1 MSLRALLDFPSAGAG
16 SVAYTTLTVYN
27 TNKET
32 ANNGG
37 QCCLWTAPAGVTW
50 AAIELWGGGGGG
62 SGACCCMS
70 GWPGGSGSYAR
81 KILTVVPGQEYRIC
95 AAGSTVCSQSCCL
108 GCPGNPSYVYDVTA
122 AINVVCASGG
132 DRGCAR
138 CNFMVGCNCQGC
150 PQYQCGSHCGS
161 FGICGVTGSAKG
173 SPMCSGSAYQFMPSA
188 PFTFTGNRITKDAC
202 SGFCGGC
209 CQGGYA
215 AWPGGG
221 GATAT
226 SHTTGGYCG
235 VAGAGGVVN
244 VFYGEVS

>member
-1 MSLRALLDFPSAGAG
+1 
-16 SVAYTTLTVYN
+16 
-27 TNKET
+27 
-32 ANNGG
+32 
-37 QCCLWTAPAGVTW
+37 
-50 AAIELWGGGGGG
+50 
-62 SGACCCMS
+62 
-70 GWPGGSGSYAR
+70 
-81 KILTVVPGQEYRIC
+81 
-95 AAGSTVCSQSCCL
+95 
-108 GCPGNPSYVYDVTA
+108 
-122 AINVVCASGG
+122 
-132 DRGCAR
+132 
-138 CNFMVGCNCQGC
+138 
-150 PQYQCGSHCGS
+150 
-161 FGICGVTGSAKG
+161 
-173 SPMCSGSAYQFMPSA
+173 MPSA